1 MKKLILSSL
10 LAVLA
15 LIAPATS
22 AFAENKI
29 AIVDLRKLFED
40 YYRTKQADIRIKDEA
55 TELDKDKKTIV
66 DRLQAAKTD
75 YKTLL
80 EKANESLISSE
91 EREKCKKTAETELG
105 RITDMERELQQF
117 DTQARATLDEK
128 LRRMRENILGEI
140 KAAIEAKAKAGR
152 YTLVLDVGSE
162 SFNKTAIVLYTSGE
176 DDLTTAVLAQL
187 NAGAPPVIPRPDEKK
202 NDKK

>member
-1 MKKLILSSL
+1 MKKLILPSL
-10 LAVLA
+10 LAALA

-22 AFAENKI
+22 ALAENKI
-29 AIVDLRKLFED
+29 ATVDLRKLFED
-40 YYRTKQADIRIKDEA
+40 YYRTKQADTRIKDEA
-55 TELDKDKKTIV
+55 AELDKDKKTIV
-66 DRLQAAKTD
+66 DRLQTAKTD

-91 EREKCKKTAETELG
+91 EREKRKKTAETELG

-162 SFNKTAIVLYTSGE
+162 SFNKTAIVLYTSGD
-176 DDLTTAVLAQL
+176 DDLTTAVLTQL
-187 NAGAPPVIPRPDEKK
+187 NAGAPPVLPRPDEKK

>member
-1 MKKLILSSL
+1 MKKLTVPFL
-10 LAVLA
+10 LAAVL
-15 LIAPATS
+15 LLAPATS

-29 AIVDLRKLFED
+29 ATVDLRRLFEG
-40 YYRTKQADIRIKDEA
+40 YYRTQQSDTRIKDEA
-55 TELDKDKKTIV
+55 NELDKDKKTML
-66 DRLQAAKTD
+66 DRLQTAKTD

-80 EKANESLISSE
+80 EKANEPLISVE
-91 EREKCKKTAETELG
+91 EREKRKKSAETELS

-140 KAAIEAKAKAGR
+140 KAAIEARAKAGH

-176 DDLTTAVLAQL
+176 DDLTDAVLKQL
-187 NAGAPPVIPRPDEKK
+187 NTGAPLALPRPDEKK

>member
-1 MKKLILSSL
+1 MKKLFLPSL
-10 LAVLA
+10 LAALA
-15 LIAPATS
+15 LIAPATT
-22 AFAENKI
+22 ALAENKI
-29 AIVDLRKLFED
+29 ATVDLRKLFED
-40 YYRTKQADIRIKDEA
+40 YYRTKQADVRIKDEA
-55 TELDKDKKTIV
+55 AELDKDKKTIL
-66 DRLQAAKTD
+66 DRLQTAKTD

-91 EREKCKKTAETELG
+91 EREKRKKTAETELG

-176 DDLTTAVLAQL
+176 DDLTTAVLTQL
-187 NAGAPPVIPRPDEKK
+187 NAGAPPVISRPDEKK